1 MQLKY
6 ISSRK
11 IEDNAEEHVAG
22 NMSDVTK
29 EQQKFKETLKKKN
42 WKTLDGVLTP
52 FLEAC
57 REKKGISSNLKMGK
71 KEQSLTINKGYTH
84 SMSLKDTLERGI
96 E

>member
-6 ISSRK
+6 ISSTK

-52 FLEAC
+52 LLEAC
-57 REKKGISSNLKMGK
+57 RGK
-71 KEQSLTINKGYTH
+71 KRDQFKFEDGQKGTVAH
-84 SMSLKDTLERGI
+84 NQ
-96 E
+96 